1 MSITYERKVQVIP
14 PKINIHTTKK
24 QEVKR
29 IHVAAY
35 CRVSTAQ
42 EEQET
47 SYEAQVAYFTKLITE
62 NPSWQLAGIYA
73 DSLSKTLGCTVCITD
88 TDQVI
93 AAAGNGKKELQEMLL
108 SAELAEVF
116 QERKTVLKKSGDAEF
131 VAITKDRSEYS
142 EEIISVILS
151 EGDIAGGVIFLQ
163 KNEKKHF
170 GEMEKKFA
178 AGAADL
184 LGRQLS

>member
-1 MSITYERKVQVIP
+1 M
-14 PKINIHTTKK
+14 
-24 QEVKR
+24 
-29 IHVAAY
+29 
-35 CRVSTAQ
+35 
-42 EEQET
+42 
-47 SYEAQVAYFTKLITE
+47 
-62 NPSWQLAGIYA
+62 
-73 DSLSKTLGCTVCITD
+73 
-88 TDQVI
+88 
-93 AAAGNGKKELQEMLL
+93 
-108 SAELAEVF
+108 SAELTEVF

-184 LGRQLS
+184 LGRMHRIVSVETGHASKGKENERKSWEKRDNIRRKFSEGITLRLSGHRNVSVNSCTSPL

>member
-1 MSITYERKVQVIP
+1 M
-14 PKINIHTTKK
+14 
-24 QEVKR
+24 
-29 IHVAAY
+29 HV
-35 CRVSTAQ
+35 RFS
-42 EEQET
+42 
-47 SYEAQVAYFTKLITE
+47 
-62 NPSWQLAGIYA
+62 
-73 DSLSKTLGCTVCITD
+73 TD
-88 TDQVI
+88 TILCILPEKYDTFNLTASQ
-93 AAAGNGKKELQEMLL
+93 ADLL
-108 SAELAEVF
+108 RLPQTSFPSLRNAFSHFSAELAEVF
-116 QERKTVLKKSGDAEF
+116 QERKTVLKKSSDAEF

-142 EEIISVILS
+142 EEIISVILN